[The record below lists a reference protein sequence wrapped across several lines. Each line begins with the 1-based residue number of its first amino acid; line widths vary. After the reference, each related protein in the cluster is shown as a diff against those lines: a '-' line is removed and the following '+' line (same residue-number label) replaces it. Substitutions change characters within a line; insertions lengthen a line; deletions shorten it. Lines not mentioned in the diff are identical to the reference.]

1 MRALKLLDK
10 RVGKIK
16 KREPNEFLENYPRRV
31 YKAVPEKFWINGD
44 GKVKGNY
51 IDIRVEIDLLE
62 N

>member
-1 MRALKLLDK
+1 MDK